1 MQNNQ
6 DYQVVAIS
14 TGKPYSQVEED
25 DYFVRE
31 FSESV
36 DPMELVWHRD
46 REDREVTILEG
57 SGWKLQMDNEQPRE
71 LIKGKTYRIPAMEY
85 HRIIKGKE
93 NLLIQIKEKV
103 K

>member
-1 MQNNQ
+1 MP
-6 DYQVVAIS
+6 YTQV
-14 TGKPYSQVEED
+14 KEN

-36 DPMELVWHRD
+36 EPMELVWHRD
-46 REDREVTILEG
+46 RDDREVTILEG
-57 SGWKLQMDNEQPRE
+57 VGWKLQMDNANPRE
-71 LIKGKTYRIPAMEY
+71 LVMGETYRIPAMEY
-85 HRIIKGKE
+85 HRIIKGKG